1 MFDDAQLVK
10 YFPAMLKALRARIE
24 ALPDSLPVA
33 LPDGPLARYFGDF
46 EIDEEEDEQHKRITR
61 GEHGMDLI
69 CPFLEFYS
77 QQDGIKGT
85 DGVGMLA
92 RRIRDLNS
100 ILDTLKHTMSDSRSS
115 MAALTVA
122 ATVVTKELL
131 NAGFGEGVDFLEGVS
146 IH

>member
-46 EIDEEEDEQHKRITR
+46 EIDEEEGAQFTANRH
-61 GEHGMDLI
+61 
-69 CPFLEFYS
+69 
-77 QQDGIKGT
+77 
-85 DGVGMLA
+85 
-92 RRIRDLNS
+92 
-100 ILDTLKHTMSDSRSS
+100 KHTMSDSRSS
-115 MAALTVA
+115 MAASTAA